1 LHTTEDEEPSPLQ
14 LHDLIRCQPEFLPK
28 LDTLLFTVP
37 SEHSRWHLEERI
49 HLFRHQV
56 PINAAGS
63 LQVRIATA
71 AEASG
76 PIKTVFH
83 SWPFPDQVPVVQRRG
98 NGYVLELDNTFD
110 LRNENGD
117 KN

>member
-1 LHTTEDEEPSPLQ
+1 
-14 LHDLIRCQPEFLPK
+14 
-28 LDTLLFTVP
+28 
-37 SEHSRWHLEERI
+37 
-49 HLFRHQV
+49 V
-56 PINAAGS
+56 PINAACS

-98 NGYVLELDNTFD
+98 NGYVLELDDKFD
-110 LRNENGD
+110 FEEREWRQKLTGEGLDVLDMGD
-117 KN
+117 EGEDDEGDEEEDREAFLAMLQHRMQMEGLDFDDFM